1 KDILI
6 SESRIMMDIY
16 FKSIDHKQ
24 DFQFLMQLLGLQT
37 IDDNIEYGVFA
48 YVIAGIGKTDKLAPF
63 IEKNNIEFLDIYE
76 QMKVFSESEKNI
88 IHFAEQCF
96 NGNNIVPLIDVM
108 QPLDKQNSDMINQT
122 IDIRYLG
129 VVNLNNQ

>member
-1 KDILI
+1 
-6 SESRIMMDIY
+6 MMIDIY
-16 FKSIDHKQ
+16 YNSIDNKQ
-24 DFQFLMQLLGLQT
+24 EFQYLMKLLLLQT

-48 YVIAGIGKTDKLAPF
+48 YVIADSGKTDKLAPF

-108 QPLDKQNSDMINQT
+108 QPLDKQNRDMIKQT
-122 IDIRYLG
+122 IDIRY
-129 VVNLNNQ
+129 